1 LRLAEVAGEGS
12 NPSSRNPIKALH
24 AQISPNPPS
33 GSTVNGIFQAVLPA
47 HLQIDTK
54 AGPLSEAEKTWNAQS
69 GKSRIVF
76 TLS

>member
-1 LRLAEVAGEGS
+1 LRLTVAAGEGS
-12 NPSSRNPIKALH
+12 NQSSRNPIKTLH

-33 GSTVNGIFQAVLPA
+33 GSKVNGIFQAVVPA
-47 HLQIDTK
+47 HLQIDMK
-54 AGPLSEAEKTWNAQS
+54 AGPLSEAEKTWNTQS